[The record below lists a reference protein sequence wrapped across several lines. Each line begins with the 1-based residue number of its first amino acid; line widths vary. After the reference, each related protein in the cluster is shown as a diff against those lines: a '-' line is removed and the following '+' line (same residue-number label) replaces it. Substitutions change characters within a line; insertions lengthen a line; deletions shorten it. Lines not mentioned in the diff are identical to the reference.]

1 MMKDT
6 INKLLFVVDETLTVN
21 TIRTRRYSRLTGTFS
36 LWLHLIVLL
45 GVTLLAT
52 SAQNDFVSLDSV
64 RDNSDCPLSKN
75 DVSQTEGLNGLYRLR
90 TTVMGQLYSTNI
102 FRNCIGVF
110 YRVLRISVGRFSFR
124 RSVGRSVHPLVTF
137 VYFSRF
143 SRCCSCKSVCLA
155 STLLP
160 PSTHMWPLTYT
171 RPCFSFDIQA
181 DDCFTS
187 DHLNSTDDEHGFQI
201 TEHHLGNE
209 FVCSGHI
216 RGNGETDE
224 IRPIVIKNYLELV
237 KLKRCS
243 VIEGSLR
250 IFHVHADFSHVSFPK
265 LVEITGHLVIAHVQ
279 GRWLICVVDLSSKRS
294 LCIPCLYQLT
304 LFQQV

>member
-36 LWLHLIVLL
+36 LWLRLIVLL

-110 YRVLRISVGRFSFR
+110 YRVLCISVGRFSIR

-155 STLLP
+155 SYITAPIHIHVTKAIDVYPTLFFFR
-160 PSTHMWPLTYT
+160 H
-171 RPCFSFDIQA
+171 
-181 DDCFTS
+181 
-187 DHLNSTDDEHGFQI
+187 
-201 TEHHLGNE
+201 
-209 FVCSGHI
+209 SGW
-216 RGNGETDE
+216 RLFYE
-224 IRPIVIKNYLELV
+224 
-237 KLKRCS
+237 
-243 VIEGSLR
+243 
-250 IFHVHADFSHVSFPK
+250 
-265 LVEITGHLVIAHVQ
+265 
-279 GRWLICVVDLSSKRS
+279 RS
-294 LCIPCLYQLT
+294 LEFNRWWAWIPDHGASLGERICL
-304 LFQQV
+304 

>member
-1 MMKDT
+1 MLNGRECKPTRNHFLHTRQLEPLYIPKTALRCHRAMMKDT

-110 YRVLRISVGRFSFR
+110 YRVLCISVGRFSIR

-143 SRCCSCKSVCLA
+143 SRCCSCKS
-155 STLLP
+155 LP
-160 PSTHMWPLTYT
+160 GFLHYCPHPHT
-171 RPCFSFDIQA
+171 RD
-181 DDCFTS
+181 
-187 DHLNSTDDEHGFQI
+187 
-201 TEHHLGNE
+201 
-209 FVCSGHI
+209 
-216 RGNGETDE
+216 
-224 IRPIVIKNYLELV
+224 
-237 KLKRCS
+237 
-243 VIEGSLR
+243 
-250 IFHVHADFSHVSFPK
+250 
-265 LVEITGHLVIAHVQ
+265 
-279 GRWLICVVDLSSKRS
+279 
-294 LCIPCLYQLT
+294 
-304 LFQQV
+304 